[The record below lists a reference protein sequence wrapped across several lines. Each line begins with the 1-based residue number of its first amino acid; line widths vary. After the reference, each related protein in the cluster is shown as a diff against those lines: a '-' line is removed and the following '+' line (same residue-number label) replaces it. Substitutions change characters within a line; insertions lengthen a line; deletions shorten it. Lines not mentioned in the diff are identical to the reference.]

1 MDYEKAIE
9 ALQFEGGIEITGNPR
24 KAAEFFDGLDV
35 AISALQEL
43 QLYKD
48 GKLCLIPESVYS
60 KQCDELDTYKQ
71 LGTLEEVR
79 EAVEKQKPKTT
90 TYDGDGYADGTFVWD
105 EWICPRCGTRYDFEY
120 DDYDYCPNCGQKID
134 LHADWSEED
143 D

>member
-1 MDYEKAIE
+1 MDIQQAIE
-9 ALQFEGGIEITGNPR
+9 HAREVTKCKR
-24 KAAEFFDGLDV
+24 AEATNNFPTLVEYYNECKKCADEHEQL
-35 AISALQEL
+35 AEWLEEL
-43 QLYKD
+43 
-48 GKLCLIPESVYS
+48 
-60 KQCDELDTYKQ
+60 KQYEQ
-71 LGTLEEVR
+71 LGTLEKVR